1 MLAFGY
7 KHHKAAHF
15 GAMLQCSHNA
25 VRRDICKLE
34 IRVCVKSCLG
44 CKNTHISY
52 VLLTAQTAY
61 SARTFP
67 NVTWISASRN
77 EYIILRFVNKVNV
90 GMLIFLLT
98 YKTISLQNK
107 RNST

>member
-7 KHHKAAHF
+7 KHHKAADF
-15 GAMLQCSHNA
+15 GAMLQRSHNA

-52 VLLTAQTAY
+52 VLLTTQTAY

-67 NVTWISASRN
+67 NVTWFSASRN
-77 EYIILRFVNKVNV
+77 EYFIYLLFVNKVNV
-90 GMLIFLLT
+90 GMLISFT
-98 YKTISLQNK
+98 YL
-107 RNST
+107 RNNIVTK